1 MADIQT
7 NSDSSIYRVLIKN
20 LIDNKNVWLNGNA
33 QKMIEEFPIIDSTY
47 QFMNSMRKSFTY
59 KQLRYILGQIC
70 NEARAESKKRK
81 MDECITS
88 SSSEDGFNLNLN

>member
-1 MADIQT
+1 MPLILKHNILAMADIQT

-59 KQLRYILGQIC
+59 KQL
-70 NEARAESKKRK
+70 
-81 MDECITS
+81 TPS
-88 SSSEDGFNLNLN
+88 SFQSRPPRPPQKIFSLYKL